1 MSYFGVFMNKL
12 CANRCV
18 AFRTADQSDAT
29 FALSSVQKRTFHC
42 VLLSLSFFRSVLVSR
57 ISSQLSRT
65 HSLSS
70 AHPSR
75 PAPSAL
81 LCSILVTL
89 TRTYCAVYVQRT
101 LYVHAH
107 IIIQYLL
114 CHRHCHSW
122 KCDCHLQYRVQSRA
136 LFCLSTIYQS
146 NQLIRSFSKLLIC
159 YS

>member
-57 ISSQLSRT
+57 ISSQPSRT

-89 TRTYCAVYVQRT
+89 TRTYV
-101 LYVHAH
+101 LYMYNVLCMFTRISSFNIFFAIAIVIPGNAIVTYSTEYSLVH
-107 IIIQYLL
+107 
-114 CHRHCHSW
+114 
-122 KCDCHLQYRVQSRA
+122 
-136 LFCLSTIYQS
+136 
-146 NQLIRSFSKLLIC
+146 
-159 YS
+159 YSASLRFISPTN